1 MAYNDQQRA
10 SKLKEFGD
18 IQNARTGLIGIDRAN
33 VKGAIDAGAA
43 VSKEGAATKR
53 QGLASSGSIYNTDVG
68 SEDKARDRATTV
80 SEGALNRKI
89 DEAKIK
95 AQQAATAAQQLASG
109 DAKLMSYLNTIDRN
123 RELTIQAIQKQF
135 ESQKSM
141 LSMQPQTDPKVKQ
154 KLDDLNTMI
163 ENEIAKRT
171 KTFDE
176 ARAQV
181 EAKLYGSSGGSG
193 GYTVV
198 KRPSK

>member
-1 MAYNDQQRA
+1 
-10 SKLKEFGD
+10 
-18 IQNARTGLIGIDRAN
+18 
-33 VKGAIDAGAA
+33 
-43 VSKEGAATKR
+43 
-53 QGLASSGSIYNTDVG
+53 
-68 SEDKARDRATTV
+68 
-80 SEGALNRKI
+80 
-89 DEAKIK
+89 
-95 AQQAATAAQQLASG
+95 
-109 DAKLMSYLNTIDRN
+109 MSYLNTIDLN
-123 RELTIQAIQKQF
+123 RERTIQAIQKQF

-154 KLDDLNTMI
+154 KIDDLNTMI